1 MHIQQYVSSC
11 VVYPQHFVQS
21 YILYF
26 FFFQAYYVF
35 VKYGGKTTKILNR
48 RTTSVPSATYLSD
61 LGEDGWDFSDTDS
74 ILDPEY
80 LSELPDILDF

>member
-1 MHIQQYVSSC
+1 MYLAVLYIHNILYKAI
-11 VVYPQHFVQS
+11 S
-21 YILYF
+21 YIS

>member
-1 MHIQQYVSSC
+1 MVGKLQKSLTEEQLQY
-11 VVYPQHFVQS
+11 
-21 YILYF
+21 L
-26 FFFQAYYVF
+26 
-35 VKYGGKTTKILNR
+35 
-48 RTTSVPSATYLSD
+48 VPTYLSD